1 MNPDLDL
8 EGARCDEESARLLP
22 WYVAGRLS
30 PADFERVSSHL
41 EHCAICRADLEHER
55 AVRQLMKAD
64 TPVEFAPQTGL
75 AKTLLR
81 IDELSHDASDSVV
94 PRRTPS
100 AAGRRRAG
108 ALQWLTAAVILQ
120 TVALGWLGASMRHRP
135 ASGAND
141 APYETLSAVRLPTSP
156 GPHIRVLFAPTMTL
170 AELKS
175 LLAVNAL
182 TIIRGP
188 SDVGAYTLA
197 PLDQHLTGAL
207 LVPVISALR
216 GDARVLFVEYAVND
230 GAMLH

>member
-1 MNPDLDL
+1 MNPDL

-22 WYVAGRLS
+22 WYVAGRLAPS
-30 PADFERVSSHL
+30 DFERVSSHL
-41 EHCAICRADLEHER
+41 EHCAICRADVAHER
-55 AVRQLMKAD
+55 AVRELMKAD

-81 IDELSHDASDSVV
+81 IDELSRDASNAVA
-94 PRRTPS
+94 PIRGPS
-100 AAGRRRAG
+100 AAARRRVG

-120 TVALGWLGASMRHRP
+120 TVALGWLGVSMRHRP
-135 ASGAND
+135 ASVAND
-141 APYETLSAVRLPTSP
+141 AHYETLSADRLPISA

-175 LLAVNAL
+175 LLAANAL

-197 PLDQHLTGAL
+197 PLDQHLTSAL
-207 LVPVISALR
+207 LVPTISTLR

-230 GAMLH
+230 EAMIR

>member
-1 MNPDLDL
+1 MKPDL

-22 WYVAGRLS
+22 WYVTGRLAPS
-30 PADFERVSSHL
+30 DFERVSSHL
-41 EHCAICRADLEHER
+41 EHCAVCRADAAHER
-55 AVRQLMKAD
+55 VVRELMKAD

-81 IDELSHDASDSVV
+81 IDELSRDASNAVV
-94 PRRTPS
+94 PIRGPNV
-100 AAGRRRAG
+100 AARRRVG

-135 ASGAND
+135 AASAV
-141 APYETLSAVRLPTSP
+141 ASYETLSADQLPIAP

-170 AELKS
+170 ADLKS
-175 LLAVNAL
+175 LLAANAL

-207 LVPVISALR
+207 LVPAISALR
-216 GDARVLFVEYAVND
+216 CDTRVLFVEYAVND
-230 GAMLH
+230 EAMIH

>member
-1 MNPDLDL
+1 MNPDL

-22 WYVAGRLS
+22 WYVAGRLAPS
-30 PADFERVSSHL
+30 DFERVSTHL
-41 EHCAICRADLEHER
+41 EHCAICRADVAHER
-55 AVRQLMKAD
+55 AVRELMKAD

-81 IDELSHDASDSVV
+81 IDELSHDASNAVA
-94 PRRTPS
+94 PIRGPG
-100 AAGRRRAG
+100 AARRRAG

-120 TVALGWLGASMRHRP
+120 TIALGWLGVSMRHRP
-135 ASGAND
+135 ASSAVD
-141 APYETLSAVRLPTSP
+141 ARYVTLSSDRLPIAP

-170 AELKS
+170 SELKS
-175 LLAVNAL
+175 LMAANAL

-197 PLDQHLTGAL
+197 PLDQHLTSAL
-207 LVPVISALR
+207 LAPTITTLR

-230 GAMLH
+230 EAIIH